1 MWGTAYTHEGYIA
14 RVHPSR
20 LKDRLDELLDEN
32 DSIWD
37 QILVL
42 MASTPKQ
49 DASGD
54 DLEWPVSLTSA
65 YREYRQ
71 QLEDNYR
78 IITDI
83 RNCLDVMAEHPDRV
97 KED

>member
-37 QILVL
+37 QTRHYALKVP
-42 MASTPKQ
+42 SHRK
-49 DASGD
+49 
-54 DLEWPVSLTSA
+54 V
-65 YREYRQ
+65 
-71 QLEDNYR
+71 
-78 IITDI
+78 
-83 RNCLDVMAEHPDRV
+83 C
-97 KED
+97 